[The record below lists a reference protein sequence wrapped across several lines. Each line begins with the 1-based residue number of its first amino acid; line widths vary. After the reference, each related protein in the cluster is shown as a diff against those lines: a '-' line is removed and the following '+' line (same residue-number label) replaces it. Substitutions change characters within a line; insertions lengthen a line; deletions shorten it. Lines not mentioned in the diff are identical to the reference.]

1 MGYRVKRAGWGK
13 PFVLFIFILA
23 VCISMVSFS
32 FKYYSVD
39 ETPSR
44 VAHLEKSM
52 NSIQA
57 AIEVDKIRQ
66 YWIQRILNIIDH
78 YNKVMSY
85 QHKYEIA
92 EEIYKMSVKYDNLDI
107 DLICATITHESALTW
122 NPQVV
127 SQAGAMGLMQIMP
140 STGIFLC
147 RREGIEWS
155 TAEEVL
161 FNSLNNIRLGCRYL
175 SQLINSYEI
184 DGGLAA
190 YNGGERRAALWIQN
204 NRQDETILW
213 EETRGYIPAVLR
225 LYKRFQQES
234 GNL

>member
-1 MGYRVKRAGWGK
+1 MVYRVKRVGWGK
-13 PFVLFIFILA
+13 PFVLFVFILA
-23 VCISMVSFS
+23 VCISLVSFS

-39 ETPSR
+39 ETPHR

-52 NSIQA
+52 HSIQA
-57 AIEVDKIRQ
+57 AVEVDKVRQ
-66 YWIQRILNIIDH
+66 YSIQRILSIIDQ
-78 YNKVMSY
+78 YNQVMSY
-85 QHKYEIA
+85 QLKFEIA

-107 DLICATITHESALTW
+107 DLICATITHESALSW

-155 TAEEVL
+155 SAEEVL

-175 SQLINSYEI
+175 SQLIDSYEI

-190 YNGGERRAALWIQN
+190 YNGGEKRAALWIKN
-204 NRQDETILW
+204 NRRDETILW
-213 EETRGYIPAVLR
+213 EETRGYVPAVLR
-225 LYKRFQQES
+225 LYKQFQQES
-234 GNL
+234 GNM